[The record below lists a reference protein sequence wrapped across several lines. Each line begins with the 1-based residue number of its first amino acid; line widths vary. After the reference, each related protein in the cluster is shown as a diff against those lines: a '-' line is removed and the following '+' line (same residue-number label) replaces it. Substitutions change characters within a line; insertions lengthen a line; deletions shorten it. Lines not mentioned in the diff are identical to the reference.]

1 MKKGINYILS
11 ILLSLSTV
19 LLILSLFLFNKRF
32 ISKVN
37 IKNNLS
43 DVVYKEIDASIEED
57 FELDKDL
64 LELDIKRYIDN
75 GYYLNT
81 NNKIQVNG
89 ELKYEDIYL
98 NRIKLFNK
106 YNINRIKSTIYF
118 LTFLILIIT
127 GIFFI
132 KTKFKHKIEIIIL
145 LSGIID
151 ILIYGIIYLFNNFT
165 SSELI
170 IVNVLLHILLFIG
183 CLFIFASIILLNEK
197 RIKKLLNCK

>member
-43 DVVYKEIDASIEED
+43 DFVYKEIDASIEED

-98 NRIKLFNK
+98 NSIKLFNK

-132 KTKFKHKIEIIIL
+132 KTKFNHKIEIIIL